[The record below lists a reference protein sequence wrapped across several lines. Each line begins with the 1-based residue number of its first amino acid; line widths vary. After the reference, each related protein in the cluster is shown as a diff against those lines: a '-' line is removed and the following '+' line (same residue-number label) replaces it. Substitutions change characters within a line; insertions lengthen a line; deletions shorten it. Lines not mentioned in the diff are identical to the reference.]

1 MVKPMKKPYKYDAF
15 ISYRHADLDRFVAE
29 NLQKQLEWFK
39 IPGSLKKDKKL
50 SRTKIERIFRDKD
63 ELPLTNNLEDPIRK
77 ALEESE
83 YLIVIC
89 SPRLKESLW
98 CRKEIETFISLHG
111 RENIFAVLVE
121 GEPAESFPEELL
133 YREKTVTHPDGSTE
147 TVKEEME
154 PLAADVRGKNKR
166 DVLKVMKTEKLRL
179 IAPMLGVGFD
189 DLKQRHREQK
199 LKKILGFTAAGAA
212 VCLAF
217 GVVSTAMVM
226 QIREQKKQIQIQN
239 DSLAEQAAQIS
250 SQNDILSREQALSLA
265 EESGRLLKKGDRIGA
280 MQTAISALTEY
291 DGIAMPYTAQAQKAL
306 TDSLY
311 VYNRTGDFLSRYE
324 VKTDSVIT
332 DMQSSGDMSYY
343 ALKESAG
350 DITVK
355 ESEYGHTVGKL
366 AGLPGYSDGGM
377 FFIDDSRL
385 VYQNEEKEL
394 LVFDAK
400 TGETEKPE
408 LPGSAY
414 NYYLSEDRTRI
425 AVSGYNY
432 LRIIDAE
439 DYTEVQNLDEYCKEQ
454 TGRIYFNEDS
464 TAVVLTL
471 RNSDDVMSE
480 DRRLLYLGLTDDTK
494 RYSDWKTAYVEDV
507 AFKDGCMYVLTYEN
521 RDELYSVF
529 DSYLEAYEES
539 TGKLFYRKEYK
550 NAMLNDILFSRG
562 DDDSMLLYGSY
573 EADAV
578 SRKNG
583 EVYLR
588 TETGISG
595 IVYAEAVNGANLYSY
610 ITSDGC
616 QYIMSYEN
624 NVSFTH
630 GVTFD
635 CFADRIYYTVR
646 LAQGFVMATHTENRA
661 VCYQRFY
668 PTDDTLTD
676 KTPDRE
682 NTEVLWG
689 NEVQETAKE
698 KGYVLPKLAEGIF
711 YNEDKTI
718 TFVTY
723 QDSSLRMY
731 DTASG
736 ELLAEITD
744 TPGDASEYYGK
755 DAQGN
760 YYVGFGSWAYMM
772 SPGNENLAF
781 LRGMAQIDESGK
793 LLTTDNLDNY
803 YLCPVYTL
811 DELLA
816 MAEADVVKYT
826 QNEITE

>member
-1 MVKPMKKPYKYDAF
+1 MVPQGNRNLYQPARQGKYF
-15 ISYRHADLDRFVAE
+15 C
-29 NLQKQLEWFK
+29 
-39 IPGSLKKDKKL
+39 GSG
-50 SRTKIERIFRDKD
+50 
-63 ELPLTNNLEDPIRK
+63 
-77 ALEESE
+77 
-83 YLIVIC
+83 
-89 SPRLKESLW
+89 
-98 CRKEIETFISLHG
+98 G
-111 RENIFAVLVE
+111 RGACGVL
-121 GEPAESFPEELL
+121 PEETL
-133 YREKTVTHPDGSTE
+133 YSGKAVTHPDGSTE

-199 LKKILGFTAAGAA
+199 LKKTLGFTAAGAA

-217 GVVSTAMVM
+217 GVVSTAMAM

-291 DGIAMPYTAQAQKAL
+291 DGITMPYTAQAQKAL

-480 DRRLLYLGLTDDTK
+480 DRRLLYL
-494 RYSDWKTAYVEDV
+494 A
-507 AFKDGCMYVLTYEN
+507 
-521 RDELYSVF
+521 
-529 DSYLEAYEES
+529 
-539 TGKLFYRKEYK
+539 
-550 NAMLNDILFSRG
+550 
-562 DDDSMLLYGSY
+562 
-573 EADAV
+573 
-578 SRKNG
+578 
-583 EVYLR
+583 
-588 TETGISG
+588 
-595 IVYAEAVNGANLYSY
+595 
-610 ITSDGC
+610 
-616 QYIMSYEN
+616 
-624 NVSFTH
+624 
-630 GVTFD
+630 
-635 CFADRIYYTVR
+635 
-646 LAQGFVMATHTENRA
+646 
-661 VCYQRFY
+661 
-668 PTDDTLTD
+668 
-676 KTPDRE
+676 
-682 NTEVLWG
+682 
-689 NEVQETAKE
+689 
-698 KGYVLPKLAEGIF
+698 
-711 YNEDKTI
+711 
-718 TFVTY
+718 
-723 QDSSLRMY
+723 
-731 DTASG
+731 
-736 ELLAEITD
+736 
-744 TPGDASEYYGK
+744 
-755 DAQGN
+755 
-760 YYVGFGSWAYMM
+760 
-772 SPGNENLAF
+772 
-781 LRGMAQIDESGK
+781 
-793 LLTTDNLDNY
+793 
-803 YLCPVYTL
+803 
-811 DELLA
+811 
-816 MAEADVVKYT
+816 
-826 QNEITE
+826 